1 MTNTNDISSDSSRG
15 DDRPGAALPPA
26 GAPATA
32 TTDGLS
38 FDRGREAGGGRSA
51 DGKRTV
57 PLVMAEP
64 KDRDPAEAQS
74 NPLGLVF
81 IAGLFAMLWFWAGP
95 RYFFVVVG
103 LVVMIFLHELG
114 HYLTARWTGMKV
126 TQFFLF
132 MGPRIWSFQRGETE
146 YGIRTLPIGAFVRIV
161 GMHNLDPC
169 DPEDEPRAY
178 KNKSYPRRM
187 LVITA
192 GSMMHFIQA
201 IVLFMVVTTAIGLD
215 TPEEWSVGQ
224 ISQLETGETPAVV
237 ADLEPGDTIVSVD
250 GVAATDW
257 RDLRTYI
264 RDHPGEEVELAVL
277 SGGETT
283 VRTTTLASLEDEE
296 TGEAFGFL
304 GVAPAFEHTRESP
317 VVAVQMFGETFWGA
331 LKSIPA
337 FVSPSTF
344 TELGSLMFSGSQD
357 VDRTSDEANRPI
369 SVVGAV
375 RIAGQPEFD
384 ITWPISL
391 LAILN
396 IFIGLLNLL
405 PLLPLDGGHA
415 AIATYERVRSRKDRR
430 YHVDVA
436 KLLPLTYAVVALL
449 GFIMISTVYLDIVRP
464 IS

>member
-1 MTNTNDISSDSSRG
+1 MTNTNDISSDSNHGG
-15 DDRPGAALPPA
+15 DRLGEALPA
-26 GAPATA
+26 VDAPPGVEASAAAATA
-32 TTDGLS
+32 DGQ
-38 FDRGREAGGGRSA
+38 
-51 DGKRTV
+51 RTV

-64 KDRDPAEAQS
+64 KDRDPSEAQS

-114 HYLTARWTGMKV
+114 HFLTARWTGMKA

-215 TPEEWSVGQ
+215 NPEEWSVGQ

-237 ADLEPGDTIVSVD
+237 AELEPGDTIVAVD

-257 RDLRTYI
+257 RELRTYV
-264 RDHPGEEVELAVL
+264 RENPGEEVELQVL
-277 SGGETT
+277 GVGGETT

-304 GVAPAFEHTRESP
+304 GVSPTFEQTRESP

-331 LKSIPA
+331 LRSIPT
-337 FVSPSTF
+337 FLSPSTF
-344 TELGSLMFSGSQD
+344 TDLGSLMFSGSED

-375 RIAGQPEFD
+375 RIAGQPDFD

-391 LAILN
+391 LAVLN

-415 AIATYERVRSRKDRR
+415 AIATYERVRSRNGRR

>member
-1 MTNTNDISSDSSRG
+1 MTDTNESTERSPTAQQP
-15 DDRPGAALPPA
+15 DR
-26 GAPATA
+26 
-32 TTDGLS
+32 
-38 FDRGREAGGGRSA
+38 DRKGS
-51 DGKRTV
+51 V

-64 KDRDPAEAQS
+64 KDRDPEEAQS

-81 IAGLFAMLWFWAGP
+81 IAALFAMLWFWAGP

-114 HYLTARWTGMKV
+114 HYLTARWTGMKA

-146 YGIRTLPIGAFVRIV
+146 YGIRSLPIGAFVRIV

-192 GSMMHFIQA
+192 GSMMHFLQA
-201 IVLFMVVTTAIGLD
+201 IILFTVVTTAIGLD
-215 TPEEWSVGQ
+215 DPERWSIAQVSELG
-224 ISQLETGETPAVV
+224 TGETPAVV
-237 ADLEPGDTIVSVD
+237 AELEPGDTIVTVD
-250 GVAATDW
+250 GIDATDW
-257 RDLRTYI
+257 RELRSYI
-264 RDHPGEEVELAVL
+264 RDHPGDEVELVVL
-277 SGGETT
+277 RDGETD
-283 VRTTTLASLEDEE
+283 VRTTTLATIEDDE
-296 TGEAFGFL
+296 TGDEVGFL
-304 GVAPAFEHTRESP
+304 GVAPTFEHSRQSP
-317 VVAVQMFGETFWGA
+317 ILAAEMFGETFWGA
-331 LKSIPA
+331 LKSIPV
-337 FVSPSTF
+337 FLSPSTF
-344 TELGSLMFSGSQD
+344 GDLGTLMFSGSQD

-375 RIAGQPEFD
+375 RIAGQPDFD
-384 ITWPISL
+384 ITWPLSL
-391 LAILN
+391 LAVLN
-396 IFIGLLNLL
+396 IFIGILNLM

-415 AIATYERVRSRKDRR
+415 AIATYERLRSRKGRR

-436 KLLPLTYAVVALL
+436 KLLPLTYAVVLVL

>member
-1 MTNTNDISSDSSRG
+1 MTDINDR
-15 DDRPGAALPPA
+15 
-26 GAPATA
+26 
-32 TTDGLS
+32 TDGNDQLQ
-38 FDRGREAGGGRSA
+38 

-64 KDRDPAEAQS
+64 KDRDPDETQS
-74 NPLGLVF
+74 SPLGLVF

-103 LVVMIFLHELG
+103 LMVMIFLHELG
-114 HYLTARWTGMKV
+114 HYLTARWTGMKA

-146 YGIRTLPIGAFVRIV
+146 YGIRSLPIGAFVRIV

-169 DPEDEPRAY
+169 EPEDEHRAY

-201 IVLFMVVTTAIGLD
+201 IILFLIVTSAIGLD
-215 TPEEWSVGQ
+215 DPERWSVGE

-237 ADLEPGDTIVSVD
+237 AELEPGDTIVSVD
-250 GVAATDW
+250 GVASTDW
-257 RDLRTYI
+257 RELRTYI
-264 RDHPGEEVELAVL
+264 REHPGDEVDLAVL
-277 SGGETT
+277 SDGETT
-283 VRTTTLASLEDEE
+283 VRTTTLASLTDEVS
-296 TGEAFGFL
+296 GDQFGFL
-304 GVAPAFEHTRESP
+304 GVAPTFEHTRESP
-317 VVAVQMFGETFWGA
+317 LLAVEMFGDTFWGA
-331 LKSIPA
+331 LKSIPT

-344 TELGSLMFSGSQD
+344 TELGSLMFSGSED
-357 VDRTSDEANRPI
+357 VDRTSEEANRPI

-375 RIAGQPEFD
+375 RIAGQPDFD

-391 LAILN
+391 LAVLN
-396 IFIGLLNLL
+396 IFIGLLNLM

-415 AIATYERVRSRKDRR
+415 AIATYERLRSRKDRP

-436 KLLPLTYAVVALL
+436 KLLPLTYAVVLVL

-464 IS
+464 ISAVHFVH